1 MYEPKVLYQHKMF
14 NVEPRIKSE
23 KEQDFSFIAYVSM
36 DDLFDKLKLLNYE
49 REFLSGLKIK
59 PLHK

>member
-1 MYEPKVLYQHKMF
+1 MF

-23 KEQDFSFIAYVSM
+23 KEQDFSFNVYVAM
-36 DDLFDKLKLLNYE
+36 EDLYDKIKLLNYE
-49 REFLSGLKIK
+49 QEFLSGLKLK